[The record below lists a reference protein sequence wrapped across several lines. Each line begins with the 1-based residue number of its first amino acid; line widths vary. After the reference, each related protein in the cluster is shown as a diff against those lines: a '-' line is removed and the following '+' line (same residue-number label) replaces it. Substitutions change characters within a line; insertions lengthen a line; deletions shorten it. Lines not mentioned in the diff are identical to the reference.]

1 MEIYEPYKRADMI
14 DYTKLS
20 EKSPVKDEIDEVN
33 NNADA

>member
-1 MEIYEPYKRADMI
+1 MEIYESYKCDDMI

-20 EKSPVKDEIDEVN
+20 EKSPVKGGIDEGK